1 MQYDITDIEGK
12 LIPAYDIAKYF
23 RPGTVVVVE
32 AELHIYNIPQ
42 KKGAPQPLSAFNRV
56 SNVQKMTH
64 HTS

>member
-1 MQYDITDIEGK
+1 VQYDITDIEGK

-32 AELHIYNIPQ
+32 AELHIYNIPI
-42 KKGAPQPLSAFNRV
+42 KKGGNQPLSAFNHV
-56 SNVQKMTH
+56 SNMQNMTH